1 MNQWIQLW
9 KKECLEMWRNFKW
22 IWMPLVFIILGLTE
36 PLSTYYM
43 PVIMESVGGLPEGA
57 VFEMPMPSPGE
68 VLMMT
73 TSQFNML
80 GILVIVFASMG
91 LISSERRSG
100 VAGLILVRPVPHASY
115 VTAKWAGMIVLGWL
129 SLFLGYLASWYY
141 TNLLFGSLSFG
152 VMLNSFLL
160 YGLWFTFIITLTVF
174 FNALSKISGL
184 VAFATLTSVIGLSIT
199 TSVLEQWMT
208 WSPAMALDLVGTM
221 AMEGRLDTSFALV
234 LVVTLVSVIALLAA
248 ASFVLKNKEMAS

>member
-22 IWMPLVFIILGLTE
+22 IWVPLVFIILGLTE

-80 GILVIVFASMG
+80 GILVIVLASMG

-115 VTAKWAGMIVLGWL
+115 VTAKWTGMIVLGWL

-152 VMLNSFLL
+152 SC
-160 YGLWFTFIITLTVF
+160 
-174 FNALSKISGL
+174 
-184 VAFATLTSVIGLSIT
+184 
-199 TSVLEQWMT
+199 
-208 WSPAMALDLVGTM
+208 
-221 AMEGRLDTSFALV
+221 
-234 LVVTLVSVIALLAA
+234 
-248 ASFVLKNKEMAS
+248 